1 MISQNYKTEFIEFL
15 LDAGVLKF
23 GNFIAK
29 SGRKLP
35 YFINAGDIKTGKQI
49 ERLGEFYAQCYLDKV
64 GAEKKTVLFGPA
76 YKGIPLSVSAAAAL
90 AKHDIDVPFFFN
102 RKEAK
107 DHGEGGV
114 FVGFVPKNGEEII
127 IVEDVI
133 TAGTAIRES
142 LATMQTLDNAKV
154 SGVIIM
160 VNRMERGK
168 TEMGAMEEI
177 TQEYGFPVYSIVTI
191 YDIIDYLEAH
201 PERLPSPDHIDRI
214 RAYLKEYGPKA

>member
-15 LDAGVLKF
+15 MEAGVLKF

-49 ERLGEFYAQCYLDKV
+49 ERLGEFYAQCYLDKI
-64 GAEKKTVLFGPA
+64 GDKQTVLFGPA
-76 YKGIPLSVSAAAAL
+76 YKGIPLSVAAAAAL

-114 FVGFVPKNGEEII
+114 FVGFTPKDGEEII
-127 IVEDVI
+127 IIEDVI

-142 LATMQTLDNAKV
+142 MALLQNLNAKV

-160 VNRMERGK
+160 VNRMEKGK
-168 TEMGAMEEI
+168 SDMGAMEEI
-177 TQEYGFPVYSIVTI
+177 TAEFGFPVYSIVTI

-201 PERLPSPDHIDRI
+201 PEKLPDPDHINRI
-214 RAYLKEYGPKA
+214 KDYLKEYGAK

>member
-23 GNFIAK
+23 GDFIAK

-49 ERLGEFYAQCYLDKV
+49 ERLGEFYAQCYLDKI
-64 GAEKKTVLFGPA
+64 GTDKNTVLYGPA
-76 YKGIPLSVSAAAAL
+76 YKGIPIAVAAAAAL

-114 FVGFVPKNGEEII
+114 FVGYVPKNGEEII

-142 LATMQTLDNAKV
+142 LATMQTLDTAKV

-177 TQEYGFPVYSIVTI
+177 TKEYGFPVYSIVTI

>member
-1 MISQNYKTEFIEFL
+1 MESYKREFIQFL
-15 LDAGVLKF
+15 QSAGVLKF
-23 GNFIAK
+23 GDFTAK
-29 SGRKLP
+29 SGRKIP
-35 YFINAGDIKTGKQI
+35 YFINAGEIKTGENIAK
-49 ERLGEFYAQCYLDKV
+49 LGEFYAKSYLDKM
-64 GAEKKTVLFGPA
+64 GAKKAVLYGPA
-76 YKGIPLSVSAAAAL
+76 YKGISIAVSASIAL
-90 AKHDIDVPFFFN
+90 SKNGLNVPFFFN

-142 LATMQTLDNAKV
+142 LATMQSLENAKV

-168 TEMGAMEEI
+168 TDMGAMEEI

-191 YDIIDYLEAH
+191 YDIIDYLETH

>member
-15 LDAGVLKF
+15 MEAGVLKF

-49 ERLGEFYAQCYLDKV
+49 ERLGEFYAQCYLDKI
-64 GAEKKTVLFGPA
+64 GDKQTVLFGPA
-76 YKGIPLSVSAAAAL
+76 YKGIPLSVAAAAAL

-114 FVGFVPKNGEEII
+114 FVGFTPKDGEEII

-142 LATMQTLDNAKV
+142 MALLQNLNAKV

-160 VNRMERGK
+160 VNRMEKGK
-168 TEMGAMEEI
+168 SDMGAMEEI
-177 TQEYGFPVYSIVTI
+177 TAEFGFPVYSIVTI

-201 PERLPSPDHIDRI
+201 PEKLPDPDHINRI
-214 RAYLKEYGPKA
+214 KDYLKEYGAK

>member
-23 GNFIAK
+23 GDFIAK

-49 ERLGEFYAQCYLDKV
+49 ERLGEFYAQCYLDKI
-64 GAEKKTVLFGPA
+64 GTDKNTVLYGPA
-76 YKGIPLSVSAAAAL
+76 YKGIPIAVAAAAAL

-114 FVGFVPKNGEEII
+114 FVGYVPKNGEEII

-177 TQEYGFPVYSIVTI
+177 TKEYGFPVYSIVTI